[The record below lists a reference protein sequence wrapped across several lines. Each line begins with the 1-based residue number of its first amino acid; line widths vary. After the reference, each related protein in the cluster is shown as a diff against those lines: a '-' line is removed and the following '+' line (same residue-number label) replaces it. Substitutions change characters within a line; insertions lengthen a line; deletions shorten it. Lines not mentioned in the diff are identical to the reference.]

1 MAFVWARWA
10 PDYVGTDGQGGGRQI
25 PRARCAW
32 MCFHVS
38 RKCLTLSPLLT
49 SKIGCQ
55 RHFLECPVKI
65 NMWTE
70 TTGLQS
76 PEWWARGPSW
86 HLCPTTPFASYAN
99 AKLYKIK
106 GLIYLRLLRR
116 LRRRKYCNISL
127 WVLYV
132 CRRSEK
138 WFSLFNTIANLMLWA
153 SVSLC
158 ARNHHLPYFSR
169 W

>member
-38 RKCLTLSPLLT
+38 RKCLTLGPLLT

-116 LRRRKYCNISL
+116 LRRKKILQHQFVGTVCVQEIRKV
-127 WVLYV
+127 VLTFQHH
-132 CRRSEK
+132 CQLNALS
-138 WFSLFNTIANLMLWA
+138 FCFT
-153 SVSLC
+153 LC
-158 ARNHHLPYFSR
+158 
-169 W
+169 